1 MKVLLN
7 SFHLHGHTLGF
18 HPQTFKLK
26 PPCRTY
32 QTVPPERTVE
42 RDNDKRFNGIKLTFL
57 AKNLKSSVFRI
68 LPDLQST
75 LKKGFRQFTT
85 TLESCE
91 GQMESKNSAQN

>member
-1 MKVLLN
+1 MKVLLIE
-7 SFHLHGHTLGF
+7 SMIKETKEL
-18 HPQTFKLK
+18 
-26 PPCRTY
+26 
-32 QTVPPERTVE
+32 
-42 RDNDKRFNGIKLTFL
+42 KLTFL

-91 GQMESKNSAQN
+91 RQMERKNTTQN

>member
-18 HPQTFKLK
+18 RPQWFKLE
-26 PPCRTY
+26 PPCKAY
-32 QTVPPERTVE
+32 QTVPPERTVD
-42 RDNDKRFNGIKLTFL
+42 RDNDKRYNGIKLTFL